1 MTPAPRSTAA
11 RYRPAWR
18 TPAGDTRTEKNVGDV
33 EMTANG
39 FERLTDHGFQR
50 VEVRRG

>member
-18 TPAGDTRTEKNVGDV
+18 TPAGDSRTVKNVGDV
-33 EMTANG
+33 EMTARG
-39 FERLTDHGFQR
+39 FERLTVDGFQP
-50 VEVRRG
+50 VENRR

>member
-18 TPAGDTRTEKNVGDV
+18 TPTGEARTVKNVGDV
-33 EMTANG
+33 EMSATGSFRRTKDG
-39 FERLTDHGFQR
+39 FERIA
-50 VEVRRG
+50 

>member
-18 TPAGDTRTEKNVGDV
+18 APVENNRTEKKIGDV
-33 EMTANG
+33 EMTARG
-39 FERLTDHGFQR
+39 FERLTVDGFQP
-50 VEVRRG
+50 VENRR